1 VDVQGDLSE
10 AVSGESSVSFGP
22 LRVPLGALL
31 AVVGHVLR
39 GRHLTGSLHV
49 EGVRATLTAQMQGGG
64 DSRSWTI
71 SRTLPKSPTSESLT
85 IPLDDMIREL
95 AGRVHSDLRWGRATN
110 WPASKSFTEG
120 LEAYAQALV
129 ASDDR
134 RTWLRRA
141 EGRFIEASAKDPEFD
156 LAYYNLGIVYRDLGR
171 PNAADNAFLKA
182 LTASPSRL
190 DAYYARAEIKN
201 LDNESQDVIWLCD
214 RVLAGHPHR
223 LLAAQANNLRGLAE
237 RQLGGPERLQEA
249 IRSRRAAVNSARR
262 ALAGAYVLH
271 PEWVGVYRSVLALC
285 SMNLGVA
292 WAFEA
297 YKSPRM
303 RTQRRLYRR
312 AEALVRQARR
322 LAPADQNPYFEYA
335 KIRWERKPDKKALEA
350 FRTAAEIAVSDANI
364 WSRLASALAT
374 FGRKDEARAACR
386 EVVRFLGRYS
396 GELRTEICKRTVS
409 ALDAIGDDDE
419 SKRLTALPSFERELI
434 ERAGS
439 DEAKR
444 VLEEWLES
452 GNLAGPWETAAVHIE
467 LSKLISRGD
476 DAGER
481 ATRHLEQA
489 ITLLWADHIEE
500 VRRLGLMGELARQ
513 QLRSGRLD
521 QALAHAERALDL
533 DPLSHFEASVLAD
546 ILEELH
552 DDARAQ
558 AMWRR
563 ALVDDPDDWRAHW
576 MVGGL
581 ALRRAITCRDRD
593 IALGMLREAVK
604 QVELGLD
611 LLDPTEGDDRA
622 DALRTLGAVHA
633 VLGQHDAAIA
643 NFEVAHALQ
652 PDRLSLLDSLGQE
665 YLSMDDYDEAESWFL
680 EIVSNAHT
688 QDRTTE
694 GLDEVLEPDED
705 LSRGVLIARGYLG
718 LAQTKLAR
726 GVGLDGALR
735 LIWRARQCIRRMSAQ
750 GSHGRG
756 LEAAC
761 ALCEGSVLLELGRT
775 EEALASLERSLSLED
790 AVDGYL
796 RLASAWLAMAA
807 ENADEMV
814 SRTYVRRAKSAL
826 RRSARGDTLGHLSA
840 EIREVEQ
847 EIGAWEG
854 ARNAAAPGA
863 GEAARVTAS

>member
-1 VDVQGDLSE
+1 
-10 AVSGESSVSFGP
+10 
-22 LRVPLGALL
+22 
-31 AVVGHVLR
+31 
-39 GRHLTGSLHV
+39 
-49 EGVRATLTAQMQGGG
+49 
-64 DSRSWTI
+64 
-71 SRTLPKSPTSESLT
+71 
-85 IPLDDMIREL
+85 
-95 AGRVHSDLRWGRATN
+95 
-110 WPASKSFTEG
+110 
-120 LEAYAQALV
+120 
-129 ASDDR
+129 
-134 RTWLRRA
+134 
-141 EGRFIEASAKDPEFD
+141 
-156 LAYYNLGIVYRDLGR
+156 
-171 PNAADNAFLKA
+171 
-182 LTASPSRL
+182 
-190 DAYYARAEIKN
+190 
-201 LDNESQDVIWLCD
+201 
-214 RVLAGHPHR
+214 
-223 LLAAQANNLRGLAE
+223 
-237 RQLGGPERLQEA
+237 
-249 IRSRRAAVNSARR
+249 
-262 ALAGAYVLH
+262 
-271 PEWVGVYRSVLALC
+271 
-285 SMNLGVA
+285 
-292 WAFEA
+292 
-297 YKSPRM
+297 
-303 RTQRRLYRR
+303 
-312 AEALVRQARR
+312 
-322 LAPADQNPYFEYA
+322 
-335 KIRWERKPDKKALEA
+335 
-350 FRTAAEIAVSDANI
+350 
-364 WSRLASALAT
+364 
-374 FGRKDEARAACR
+374 
-386 EVVRFLGRYS
+386 
-396 GELRTEICKRTVS
+396 
-409 ALDAIGDDDE
+409 
-419 SKRLTALPSFERELI
+419 
-434 ERAGS
+434 
-439 DEAKR
+439 
-444 VLEEWLES
+444 
-452 GNLAGPWETAAVHIE
+452 
-467 LSKLISRGD
+467 
-476 DAGER
+476 
-481 ATRHLEQA
+481 
-489 ITLLWADHIEE
+489 
-500 VRRLGLMGELARQ
+500 
-513 QLRSGRLD
+513 
-521 QALAHAERALDL
+521 
-533 DPLSHFEASVLAD
+533 VLAD